1 MPSAARDLLGHRHQM
16 ALVVEELVDAAR
28 ELRRAV
34 ELGLRTAQI
43 HEQEPVLGRVEKRR
57 SRRKPDDVR
66 LFDFD
71 RGAIGFVA
79 RRPRKVRTLVV
90 QEARLELLSSIPNWL
105 AYEYPE
111 EVRSQKGR
119 RGQVQKWFLFRFK
132 GLDQEITLGDQKEF
146 KAWKWTTMHELFP
159 KVVPFK
165 QPVYQEL
172 VEYFKEYLK
181 SP

>member
-1 MPSAARDLLGHRHQM
+1 MDNKNDKPSQTFRANVGAVILNADGLVL
-16 ALVVEELVDAAR
+16 ALERKKIPGAWQFPQGGLDEGEEPL
-28 ELRRAV
+28 
-34 ELGLRTAQI
+34 
-43 HEQEPVLGRVEKRR
+43 
-57 SRRKPDDVR
+57 
-66 LFDFD
+66 
-71 RGAIGFVA
+71 GAIKREILEETGI
-79 RRPRKVRTLVV
+79 

-111 EVRSQKGR
+111 EVRRQKGW

-181 SP
+181 SQ

>member
-1 MPSAARDLLGHRHQM
+1 MDNKNDKLSQTFRANVGAVILNADGLVL
-16 ALVVEELVDAAR
+16 ALERKKIPGAWQFPQGGLDEGEEPL
-28 ELRRAV
+28 
-34 ELGLRTAQI
+34 
-43 HEQEPVLGRVEKRR
+43 
-57 SRRKPDDVR
+57 
-66 LFDFD
+66 
-71 RGAIGFVA
+71 GAIKREILEETGI
-79 RRPRKVRTLVV
+79 

-111 EVRSQKGR
+111 EVRRQKGW

-146 KAWKWTTMHELFP
+146 KAWKWITMHELFP

-181 SP
+181 SQ